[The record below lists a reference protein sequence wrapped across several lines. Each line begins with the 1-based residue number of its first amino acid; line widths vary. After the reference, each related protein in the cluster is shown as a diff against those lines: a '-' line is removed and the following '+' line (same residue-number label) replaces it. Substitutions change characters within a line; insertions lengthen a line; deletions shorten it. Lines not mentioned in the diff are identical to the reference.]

1 MVKEKKELNY
11 SLIKS
16 WLTKDSK
23 INSNK
28 EIHSWIIN
36 QNNQNDILIKK
47 KNISTS
53 NFWLYDKKYGGIRNK
68 SDSFFSIRGININS
82 NNNHSNINYDQPI
95 IIQDEIGFLGIIC
108 KKFKDTMY
116 FLIQAKI
123 EPGNINKIQ
132 LSPTIQATKSNFLQK
147 HGGSKPLYLD
157 FFINHS
163 SYTVI
168 VDQIQSEQSSRFLK
182 KRNRNVV
189 LDIGQEEIEISETHK
204 WMTLGQIKK
213 LMECANLVNMDTRS
227 VVSCIPFSSYTLDKE
242 TENMLRSES
251 QDQELINSIYT
262 IKTSNNFNKIFSYIN
277 DFKMF
282 NDYSYTFK
290 DLYSLDNWSIKD
302 NELVC
307 DEDWPF
313 KLIFCQIEISNR
325 ENQKWDQPLLEANEV
340 STFGL
345 IAFNDNGVKKFI
357 VKATPEIGC
366 FDQIELGPTVML
378 DTTKIKRDLNPIEN
392 IFHSKL
398 SKKNGI
404 IFNGVLS
411 EEGGRFY
418 HEQNNNVIIEI
429 DKSELPDLEKEY
441 FCLNFSELN
450 GLIKINNVIN
460 IQLRNL
466 ISLLK
471 I

>member
-1 MVKEKKELNY
+1 MVQEKKRLSY

-28 EIHSWIIN
+28 DILSWITK
-36 QNNQNDILIKK
+36 QNNQNNVLIKK

-68 SDSFFSIRGININS
+68 SNSFFSIRGININS
-82 NNNHSNINYDQPI
+82 NNKYSNINYDQPI
-95 IIQDEIGFLGIIC
+95 IIQNEIGFLGIIC
-108 KKFKDTMY
+108 KKFEDTMY

-157 FFINHS
+157 FFINHE

-204 WMTLGQIKK
+204 WMTLGQVKN
-213 LMECANLVNMDTRS
+213 LMEHANLVNMDTRS
-227 VVSCIPFSSYTLDKE
+227 VVSCIPFSSYSLDKE
-242 TENMLRSES
+242 TESMLKSES
-251 QDQELINSIYT
+251 LNQELINSIYSSK
-262 IKTSNNFNKIFSYIN
+262 ISHNFNKIFSYIS
-277 DFKMF
+277 DYKMF
-282 NDYSYTFK
+282 NSYNYSFK
-290 DLYSLDNWSIKD
+290 DLYSLNNWSIKG

-313 KLIFCQIEISNR
+313 KLIFCQIEINSR
-325 ENQKWDQPLLEANEV
+325 EIQKWDQPLFEANQI

-345 IAFNDNGVKKFI
+345 ITFNDNGIKKFI

-378 DTTKIKRDLNPIEN
+378 DNATNKRNLNSIEN
-392 IFHSKL
+392 LFNTKL
-398 SKKNGI
+398 IKKNGI
-404 IFNGVLS
+404 IFNGLLS

-429 DKSELPDLEKEY
+429 DKSEIPDLEKDY
-441 FCLNFSELN
+441 FCLSFSELN
-450 GLIKINNVIN
+450 GLVQINNILN